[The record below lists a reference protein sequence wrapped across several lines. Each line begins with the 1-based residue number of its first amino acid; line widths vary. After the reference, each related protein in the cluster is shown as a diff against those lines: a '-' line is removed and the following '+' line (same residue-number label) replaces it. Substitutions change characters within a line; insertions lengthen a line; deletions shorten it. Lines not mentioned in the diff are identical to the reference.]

1 MSQRFNNGSHYE
13 NHPTAAELHEGAAHA
28 HAVGELHG
36 EQDHLTGSEHSRQEL
51 AHSKLEHT
59 TQTHVMAHEG
69 TVGHGIASFGHG
81 ETAALA
87 LELWR
92 ARGCPEGSPDED
104 WHRAVVELRL
114 RACGR

>member
-1 MSQRFNNGSHYE
+1 MSKRFNNGSHYE
-13 NHPTAAELHEGAAHA
+13 NHPTAAQLREGRAHA

-36 EQDHLTGSEHSRQEL
+36 EQDHLTGSEHSRQDL
-51 AHSKLEHT
+51 VHAPHAHVT
-59 TQTHVMAHEG
+59 GHEG
-69 TVGHGIASFGHG
+69 TVGHGIASFGHD

-92 ARGCPEGSPDED
+92 ARGCPEGSPDEA

>member
-1 MSQRFNNGSHYE
+1 MSTRYNNGSHYG
-13 NHPTAAELHEGAAHA
+13 NHQTAADLHKGAAHA

-36 EQDHLTGSEHSRQEL
+36 EQDHLTGREHSRQEL
-51 AHSKLEHT
+51 AHAP
-59 TQTHVMAHEG
+59 QAHVMGHEG

-81 ETAALA
+81 ETAELA

-114 RACGR
+114 RACGH

>member
-1 MSQRFNNGSHYE
+1 MSKRFNNGSHYE
-13 NHPTAAELHEGAAHA
+13 NHPTAAQLHEGRAHA
-28 HAVGELHG
+28 HAVGALHG
-36 EQDHLTGSEHSRQEL
+36 EQDHLTGSEHSRQDL
-51 AHSKLEHT
+51 VHAPHAHVT
-59 TQTHVMAHEG
+59 GHEG
-69 TVGHGIASFGHG
+69 TVGHCIASFGHD

-92 ARGCPEGSPDED
+92 ARGCPEGSPDEA